1 MTTSH
6 WNATAEETQVAIAH
20 PMDSSRLMLGLLA
33 LSNQGHPEALDSAID
48 SVISADV
55 ARRLLSALKHRDASI
70 VRHSR
75 RVAIISTGIAR
86 SLGWEQKQLTRLE
99 LAALLHDLGKIGI
112 CDQILLKPG
121 KFTDEESDVLSV
133 HHRVAVSVLQACGAD
148 NDMLQI
154 VAQLHTHYNRA
165 GDDSLQLEGEVHQG
179 ARILAVADAYDA
191 LTNDRP
197 HRPAF
202 SHSEAMKQLIE
213 NSGSRFDGIIVS
225 ALGRWF
231 EAEGHAQ
238 LVTEPS
244 GMLAQS
250 ERPTMSGED
259 SREAYFFA
267 NLFVYLQLLETTYDA
282 YYVADVDGQIRVW
295 NRGAENMFGLSAK
308 HMLGTTYSAGAL
320 KLGSQVENRRLTT
333 DESPLMQVLKSE
345 LPTLSSLRLQTGR
358 NQWDS
363 IEIQSVPLIDF
374 EGNIRGVLEIV
385 HNQSSD
391 KNRSGE
397 YRKLKMAVT
406 RDPLT
411 SLANR
416 GHLNSQ
422 LDSLFENLAE
432 STEPA
437 DLSVIFLDIDKFK
450 SINDT
455 HGHDVGDDVL
465 IDLANYL
472 QHETYSGEVV
482 CRYGGEEFVLLC
494 PDTNLDQAIRRAERL
509 RKGIAETEIG
519 GLNVTASLG
528 VSQHQVGDE
537 PADLLK
543 RADQSLYEAKQTGRN
558 KTCWSGDAAGVTDEQ
573 SVIAQ
578 TDQPVDSLSRNG
590 IYETSFVTCG
600 AGEIFK
606 YKLKGFIDEFDARVD
621 NCSDKG
627 GSLLVGQRSLFGGSL
642 PVKVDFEFGQERHGM
657 SSRQVELNVRISP
670 QGRLKTRDHDR
681 FLSRCQNV
689 VRDLRSY
696 VSR

>member
-1 MTTSH
+1 MSTVWNTTTTDEIG
-6 WNATAEETQVAIAH
+6 NAH

-33 LSNQGHPEALDSAID
+33 LSEQAHPTEEESVID
-48 SVISADV
+48 SVIASDV
-55 ARRLLSALKHRDASI
+55 ARRLISALKHRDASI

-75 RVAIISTGIAR
+75 RVAIISAGIAR
-86 SLGWEQKQLTRLE
+86 SIGWERDQLTRLE

-112 CDQILLKPG
+112 YDQILLKPG

-148 NDMLQI
+148 NEMLQI

-165 GDDSLQLEGEVHQG
+165 DDENLLLEGEVHQG

-202 SHSEAMKQLIE
+202 SHSEAMKQLID

-231 EAEGHAQ
+231 EAEGHSQ
-238 LVTEPS
+238 LVSEPS
-244 GMLAQS
+244 GMLAKS
-250 ERPTMSGED
+250 ERPTIKGED

-267 NLFVYLQLLETTYDA
+267 NLFTYLQLLETNYDA
-282 YYVADVDGQIRVW
+282 YYLTDVNGQIRVW
-295 NRGAENMFGLSAK
+295 NRGAENLFGLSAK
-308 HMLGTTYSAGAL
+308 HMLRTQYSAGAL
-320 KLGSQVENRRLTT
+320 KLGSRVENRRLTT
-333 DESPLMQVLKSE
+333 SESPLMQVLKSQ
-345 LPTLSSLRLQTGR
+345 LPTLSGLRLQTGR
-358 NQWDS
+358 NEWAD
-363 IEIQSVPLIDF
+363 IEIQSVPLFDF
-374 EGNIRGVLEIV
+374 DGNIRGVLEIV
-385 HNQSSD
+385 HNQSCD

-422 LDSLFENLAE
+422 LDSMFEAIAE
-432 STEPA
+432 TEEPSN
-437 DLSVIFLDIDKFK
+437 LSVIFLDIDRFK

-455 HGHDVGDDVL
+455 YGHDVGDRVL

-494 PDTNLDQAIRRAERL
+494 PDTDLDQAIRRAERL
-509 RKGIAETEIG
+509 RKGIAETELG

-528 VSQHQVGDE
+528 VSQHQQNDV

-543 RADQSLYEAKQTGRN
+543 RADQCLYEAKQTGRN
-558 KTCWSGDAAGVTDEQ
+558 KTCWAGDAVGILEESAVVESAEPTEVVNGDEF
-573 SVIAQ
+573 V
-578 TDQPVDSLSRNG
+578 
-590 IYETSFVTCG
+590 TSFPTCG
-600 AGEIFK
+600 AGEIFT
-606 YKLKGFIDEFDARVD
+606 YKLRGFIEEHDAQVED
-621 NCSDKG
+621 CSDKSG
-627 GSLLVGQRSLFGGSL
+627 TLTLGHRSFFGDRKNM
-642 PVKVDFEFGQERHGM
+642 PIRVHFEFGSEEHGR
-657 SSRQVELNVRISP
+657 SASRRVELQVRITP
-670 QGRLKTRDHDR
+670 QGKLKKRDHEL
-681 FLSRCQNV
+681 FMTRCQNV
-689 VRDLRSY
+689 IRDLRSF